1 MTFWSHLDLA
11 CTCLINVNVKKKLP
25 QLTQTPKCLCGMNL
39 LGVFPKKQNNS
50 GKSEFFLQSKANN
63 GPYFQNREKGDFI
76 SVRSEII
83 LQVAK

>member
-25 QLTQTPKCLCGMNL
+25 QLTQTPKCLCGMTL
-39 LGVFPKKQNNS
+39 LGVFPKNKTIPV
-50 GKSEFFLQSKANN
+50 KVKFFLQSKAFN
-63 GPYFQNREKGDFI
+63 GPYSQNREKGDFI